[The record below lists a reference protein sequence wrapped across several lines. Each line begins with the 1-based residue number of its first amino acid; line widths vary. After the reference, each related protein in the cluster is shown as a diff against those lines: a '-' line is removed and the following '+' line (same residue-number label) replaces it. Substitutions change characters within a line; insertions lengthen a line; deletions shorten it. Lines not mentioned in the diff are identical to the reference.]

1 MDKIGFI
8 GMGNM
13 GYALMNGCLSF
24 FDKDDVLFFD
34 TNDERCKEINLKTGV
49 NYVSSVKE
57 LIESAKYVVLAIK
70 PQVYEVALEGVGD
83 YVSEETIIISL
94 APGITVD
101 KVKELT
107 SAEKVIRTM
116 PNTPAMVNA
125 GMTGICYDEEKF
137 SPDEEIVI
145 DKIFHSI
152 GKYKKVDEDLMNAV
166 VCASG
171 SSPAYV
177 FMFIEA
183 MADAAVADGMSRA
196 QAYQLA
202 AQSVMGSAK
211 MVLETGEHP
220 GYLKDQ
226 VCSPSGNTIIGV
238 KTLEEHGVRSAF
250 INTIIKA
257 VERAKEIGKNK

>member
-13 GYALMNGCLSF
+13 GYALMNGCLDF
-24 FDKDDVLFFD
+24 FDKEDVVFFD
-34 TNDERCKEINLKTGV
+34 TNTERCEEINSKTGV
-49 NYVSSVKE
+49 SFVSSVKE
-57 LIESAKYVVLAIK
+57 LVESVKYVVLAIK

-83 YVSEETIIISL
+83 YVSDDTVIISL

-101 KVKELT
+101 KVRELT
-107 SAEKVIRTM
+107 SASKIIRTM

-145 DKIFHSI
+145 DKIFNSI
-152 GKYKKVDEDLMNAV
+152 GKYKKVDEELMNAV

-177 FMFIEA
+177 FMFI
-183 MADAAVADGMSRA
+183 D
-196 QAYQLA
+196 YLA
-202 AQSVMGSAK
+202 KSVEKLGLTREESIEFVSQTVYGSAK
-211 MVLETGEHP
+211 LLMETEKDPEVL
-220 GYLKDQ
+220 KQ
-226 VCSPSGNTIIGV
+226 NVCSPGGTTIEGV
-238 KTLEEHGVRSAF
+238 KKLDENELS
-250 INTIIKA
+250 KA
-257 VERAKEIGKNK
+257 IDEATEACFKRCKELQ

>member
-34 TNDERCKEINLKTGV
+34 TNEERCNEISSKTGV
-49 NYVSSVKE
+49 KYVSSVKE
-57 LIESAKYVVLAIK
+57 LVESAKYVVLAIK
-70 PQVYEVALEGVGD
+70 PQVYEVALEGVND
-83 YVSEETIIISL
+83 YVNENTIIISL

-101 KVKELT
+101 RVRELT
-107 SAEKVIRTM
+107 SAEKIIRTM

-145 DKIFHSI
+145 DKLFNSI

-177 FMFIEA
+177 FMFMEYLAKSVEKLGLTKEESI
-183 MADAAVADGMSRA
+183 DFVA
-196 QAYQLA
+196 QTVY
-202 AQSVMGSAK
+202 GSAK
-211 MVLETGEHP
+211 LLMETGEDP
-220 GYLKDQ
+220 KVLKEN
-226 VCSPSGNTIIGV
+226 VCSPGGTTIEGV
-238 KTLEEHGVRSAF
+238 KKLDENELE
-250 INTIIKA
+250 KA
-257 VERAKEIGKNK
+257 IDEATQACFKRCKELQ

>member
-8 GMGNM
+8 GIGNM

-34 TNDERCKEINLKTGV
+34 TNTARCEDIKSKTGV
-49 NYVSSVKE
+49 NYVSSANE
-57 LIESAKYVVLAIK
+57 LVESAKYVVLAIK
-70 PQVYEVALEGVGD
+70 PQVYEVALEGIETV
-83 YVSEETIIISL
+83 VSEDTIIISL

-101 KVKELT
+101 KVRELT
-107 SAEKVIRTM
+107 SANKIIRTM

-125 GMTGICYDEEKF
+125 GMTGICYDEELF

-145 DKIFHSI
+145 DKIFNSV

-177 FMFIEA
+177 FMFIDYLAKSVEKLGLTR
-183 MADAAVADGMSRA
+183 DESIEFVA
-196 QAYQLA
+196 QTVY
-202 AQSVMGSAK
+202 GSAK
-211 MVLETGEHP
+211 LLMETGEDP
-220 GYLKDQ
+220 EVLKQ
-226 VCSPSGNTIIGV
+226 NVCSPGGTTIEGV
-238 KTLEEHGVRSAF
+238 KKLDE
-250 INTIIKA
+250 NDLKKA
-257 VERAKEIGKNK
+257 IDEATEACFNRCKELQ